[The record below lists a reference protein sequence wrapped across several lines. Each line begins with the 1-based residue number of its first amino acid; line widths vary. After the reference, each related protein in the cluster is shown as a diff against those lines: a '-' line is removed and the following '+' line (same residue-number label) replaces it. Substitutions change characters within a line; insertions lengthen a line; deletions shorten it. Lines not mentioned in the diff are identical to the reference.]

1 MKQCTIYTHH
11 LMFSSNKKI
20 KVPTRCCNNNNNKNN
35 KNEHKTNYILQG
47 GSGQGWSLDPKV
59 EIQNII
65 KKNIIQICL
74 SLKYSYVCMYA
85 IMFLFHIFI
94 ILK

>member
-1 MKQCTIYTHH
+1 
-11 LMFSSNKKI
+11 MFSSNKKI